1 MIKRELAIFLI
12 VGALTV
18 LIDFTV
24 YRVLVQLFTVNID
37 VAKAAGFL
45 NGTLFAYFANKS
57 CTFSRKTP
65 ALGSAWRFAILYTV
79 TLIANISVNALALRF
94 FTLDAASI
102 QFAFIFATGVSAV
115 LNFLGMK
122 YFVFKSQ
129 TFSKLL

>member
-18 LIDFTV
+18 LIDFAV
-24 YRVLVQLFTVNID
+24 YRLLVQLFTVNID

-57 CTFSRKTP
+57 WTFSRKAH

-94 FTLDAASI
+94 FTLDTSSI

-129 TFSKLL
+129 TVSKLL